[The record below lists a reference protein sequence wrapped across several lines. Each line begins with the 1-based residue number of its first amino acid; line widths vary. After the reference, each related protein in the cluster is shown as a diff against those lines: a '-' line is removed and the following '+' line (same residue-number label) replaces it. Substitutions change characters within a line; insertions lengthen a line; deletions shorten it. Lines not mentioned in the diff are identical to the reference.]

1 MIIKLGD
8 YIRILHGYAF
18 KTENYVEKSNYRLI
32 TLGNFQEGNNC
43 FKYNDAKA
51 AYYGSS
57 FPDKFI
63 LKEGDL
69 ILPLTEQ
76 VEGLFGNSAFIPQET
91 RFKFVLNQRV
101 GKVDIVNENLDKYF
115 LHYLLATSSVK
126 NQLES
131 RASGTKQRNISP
143 DDIYDVTVDLPDISI
158 QKRIGK
164 ILFEIEK
171 KQENNSKINQ
181 NIEFIFKSLYDYWF
195 LQFDF
200 PNDEGKPYKSYCGKM
215 VWNEEL
221 KREIPMNW
229 EIKKLKDIVYLGND
243 KKYNGP
249 NIKTIDMSVMPS
261 NSISL
266 NELNDSDN
274 FETNLF
280 KMKKYDILFGSIR
293 PYLKKAGIAPCD
305 GAFAGTVH
313 CFRCYNDYD
322 YNFAL
327 ETLTSENMFDYACKN
342 SKGSKMPVIGA
353 DRILEY
359 PVPYNEE
366 IVRKFNSFDFK
377 KIIVSNIM
385 QNQELAS
392 LRDFLL
398 PLLMNGQVKFKD

>member
-1 MIIKLGD
+1 MKIKLSNFIESVGDGIHGTPFYNSNGD
-8 YIRILHGYAF
+8 YYFINGNNLVDGEIFLDENVLKIDVEEFNKIKRPLSNKTLLLSINGSLGNVAYYNFEPVALGKSVSYINLKDVKYKDFVYYLLSSALFKKYMLLVAGGSTIKNFSPSQILDF
-18 KTENYVEKSNYRLI
+18 EFEVKDNIEIEKIGQKLKIFDRKIKINKNINLKLGKILRLI
-32 TLGNFQEGNNC
+32 
-43 FKYNDAKA
+43 YNQWFLSFD
-51 AYYGSS
+51 
-57 FPDKFI
+57 FPDK
-63 LKEGDL
+63 
-69 ILPLTEQ
+69 
-76 VEGLFGNSAFIPQET
+76 N
-91 RFKFVLNQRV
+91 
-101 GKVDIVNENLDKYF
+101 
-115 LHYLLATSSVK
+115 
-126 NQLES
+126 
-131 RASGTKQRNISP
+131 
-143 DDIYDVTVDLPDISI
+143 
-158 QKRIGK
+158 
-164 ILFEIEK
+164 
-171 KQENNSKINQ
+171 
-181 NIEFIFKSLYDYWF
+181 
-195 LQFDF
+195 
-200 PNDEGKPYKSYCGKM
+200 GKPYKSSGGDM

-221 KREIPMNW
+221 KREIPINW
-229 EIKKLKDIVYLGND
+229 EAKKLKDIVYLGND

-322 YNFAL
+322 YNFVL

-398 PLLMNGQVKFKD
+398 PLLMNGQAKFKD

>member
-1 MIIKLGD
+1 MKQKKIRLGD
-8 YIRILHGYAF
+8 YCKITSGGDRPSVFTEKKTKNNIIPVVSNGIDNDGIVGYTNRP
-18 KTENYVEKSNYRLI
+18 TEDSGTITMSARGSCGFVFYRD
-32 TLGNFQEGNNC
+32 
-43 FKYNDAKA
+43 Y
-51 AYYGSS
+51 AYYPIVRLLSITPNDLSCLDTKYLYYLLKIYPYKAIGSVQLQ
-57 FPDKFI
+57 I
-63 LKEGDL
+63 
-69 ILPLTEQ
+69 T
-76 VEGLFGNSAFIPQET
+76 IPQLSRHSVFIDEDI
-91 RFKFVLNQRV
+91 KNQR
-101 GKVDIVNENLDKYF
+101 KIAHFLSLLDDKISF
-115 LHYLLATSSVK
+115 NK
-126 NQLES
+126 KINFELES
-131 RASGTKQRNISP
+131 MIKT
-143 DDIYDVTVDLPDISI
+143 IYS
-158 QKRIGK
+158 
-164 ILFEIEK
+164 
-171 KQENNSKINQ
+171 
-181 NIEFIFKSLYDYWF
+181 YWF

-200 PNDEGKPYKSYCGKM
+200 PDYEGKPYKTSGGDM
-215 VWNEEL
+215 VWNEVL
-221 KREIPMNW
+221 KREIPKNW
-229 EIKKLKDIVYLGND
+229 QVKKLKDLIFLGND
-243 KKYNGP
+243 RKYKGLNV
-249 NIKTIDMSVMPS
+249 KTLDLSVMPS

-274 FETNLF
+274 FDTNLF
-280 KMKKYDILFGSIR
+280 VMKKYDILFGSIR

-377 KIIVSNIM
+377 KIIVSNIT

-398 PLLMNGQVKFKD
+398 PLLMNGQAKFKD

>member
-1 MIIKLGD
+1 MIKFISLTECLDKIIDNRGKTVPTCDYGIPLIATNCISNEMLYPKFDKIRYISIYTYNTFFRDYLEPGDIIFVNKGTPGKVNMCPEPLNFMIAQDAIGLRVNNKIMDNKYLFYALRTNKVQTLIKNNCVGLIIPHFKKEFLNRIEIPYIDLKYQKKIGNILFMIDNQIEKNKTIIKKIEDLAKKI
-8 YIRILHGYAF
+8 Y
-18 KTENYVEKSNYRLI
+18 
-32 TLGNFQEGNNC
+32 NF
-43 FKYNDAKA
+43 
-51 AYYGSS
+51 
-57 FPDKFI
+57 
-63 LKEGDL
+63 
-69 ILPLTEQ
+69 
-76 VEGLFGNSAFIPQET
+76 
-91 RFKFVLNQRV
+91 
-101 GKVDIVNENLDKYF
+101 
-115 LHYLLATSSVK
+115 
-126 NQLES
+126 
-131 RASGTKQRNISP
+131 
-143 DDIYDVTVDLPDISI
+143 
-158 QKRIGK
+158 
-164 ILFEIEK
+164 
-171 KQENNSKINQ
+171 
-181 NIEFIFKSLYDYWF
+181 WF
-195 LQFDF
+195 LQFEF
-200 PNDEGKPYKSYCGKM
+200 PNEIGKPFKSSGGKM

-221 KREIPMNW
+221 KREIPINW

-249 NIKTIDMSVMPS
+249 NVKTIDMSVMPS

-266 NELNDSDN
+266 NELNYSDN

-313 CFRCYNDYD
+313 CFRCYNDFD

-327 ETLTSENMFDYACKN
+327 ETLTSGNMFDYACKN

-398 PLLMNGQVKFKD
+398 PLLMNGQVTFNEDK

>member
-1 MIIKLGD
+1 MKIKLSNFIESFGDGIHGTPFYNSNGD
-8 YIRILHGYAF
+8 YYFINGNNLVDGEIFLDENVLKIDVEEFNKIKRPLSNKTLLLSINGSLGNVAYYNFEPVALGKSVSYINLKDIKYKDFVYYLLSSTLFKKYMLLVAGGSTIKNFSPSQILDF
-18 KTENYVEKSNYRLI
+18 EFEVKDNIEIEKIGQKLKIFDRKIKINKNINLKLGKILRLI
-32 TLGNFQEGNNC
+32 
-43 FKYNDAKA
+43 YNQWFLSFD
-51 AYYGSS
+51 
-57 FPDKFI
+57 FPDK
-63 LKEGDL
+63 
-69 ILPLTEQ
+69 
-76 VEGLFGNSAFIPQET
+76 N
-91 RFKFVLNQRV
+91 
-101 GKVDIVNENLDKYF
+101 
-115 LHYLLATSSVK
+115 
-126 NQLES
+126 
-131 RASGTKQRNISP
+131 
-143 DDIYDVTVDLPDISI
+143 
-158 QKRIGK
+158 
-164 ILFEIEK
+164 
-171 KQENNSKINQ
+171 
-181 NIEFIFKSLYDYWF
+181 
-195 LQFDF
+195 
-200 PNDEGKPYKSYCGKM
+200 GKPYKSSGGDM

-221 KREIPMNW
+221 KREIPINW
-229 EIKKLKDIVYLGND
+229 ETKKLKDIVYLGND

-305 GAFAGTVH
+305 GAFAGTVY